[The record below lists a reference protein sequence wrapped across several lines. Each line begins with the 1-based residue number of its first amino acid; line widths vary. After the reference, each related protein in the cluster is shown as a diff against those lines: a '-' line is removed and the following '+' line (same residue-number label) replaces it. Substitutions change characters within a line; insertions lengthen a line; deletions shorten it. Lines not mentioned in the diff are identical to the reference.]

1 MKIMQSVLYQIA
13 EMVERALSTGIDQY
27 SDPLLLTN
35 QDRSYWSTCE
45 GTLVSNTKAVLDLTL
60 DAQTTYVNDRKFKIT
75 IEEIV

>member
-27 SDPLLLTN
+27 SDPLPLTN

-75 IEEIV
+75 IEKIV

>member
-13 EMVERALSTGIDQY
+13 EMVERALSTGFDQY
-27 SDPLLLTN
+27 SDPLPLTN